1 MALHKIIRVH
11 IMGSYFNFL
20 LRKTAGTEKPKKELK
35 TIIEKP
41 KIVYKPKK
49 VYRRRRKIRLNS
61 SNMGAIVGAA
71 VVFIIMITVFG
82 KVSSSLNTSGLS
94 MGLVNM
100 INLIPLLLVGAA
112 VMGLFVATFKITM

>member
-49 VYRRRRKIRLNS
+49 
-61 SNMGAIVGAA
+61 
-71 VVFIIMITVFG
+71 FIDEEE
-82 KVSSSLNTSGLS
+82 KLD
-94 MGLVNM
+94 
-100 INLIPLLLVGAA
+100 
-112 VMGLFVATFKITM
+112 